1 MTVHGKLLNF
11 LVMDLCVGIHCSSG
25 LIQLT
30 GKQSS
35 EGRVSQTSL
44 TLVRLQ
50 GEDFLIKKNPWE
62 TRF

>member
-1 MTVHGKLLNF
+1 MTVHGKILNF
-11 LVMDLCVGIHCSSG
+11 PVMDLCASIHCPSG